1 MPIRIAINGFGRIAR
16 CLARIIFTE
25 GMDLEVVVM
34 NSRSTADTLAH
45 LLKYDSLHGIFPG
58 VVEAEPGKLL
68 INGRQVTILQMEAL
82 PEELPWRDLGV
93 QLVLEATG
101 AFRDG
106 LTVAGHLRAGAQKVL
121 LAGPGKEMDGTFVFG
136 VNHTAYDPDRHN
148 VISNASCT
156 TNCLAQLVKVLHENF
171 GIEHGLMTTIH
182 SYTMDQR
189 LLDGSHKDRR
199 RGRAA
204 ALSIV
209 PTSTGAATLVDEVI
223 PELKGRLDGVA
234 LRVPTPVVSIV
245 DFIASVEK
253 STSQEEVNQAFVEAA
268 NGELQGILEVSRDP
282 LVSVDYTGSYF
293 SAIVD
298 APLTKVMNSR
308 LVKVM
313 AWYDNEMGF
322 AHRMLDMAL
331 YMGRWLE

>member
-204 ALSIV
+204 TLSIV

-322 AHRMLDMAL
+322 AHRMLDMAH

>member
-106 LTVAGHLRAGAQKVL
+106 PTVAGHLRAGAQKVL

-245 DFIASVEK
+245 DFIATVEK

-268 NGELQGILEVSRDP
+268 NGELQGILEVSQDP

-298 APLTKVMNSR
+298 APLTKVMNGR

>member
-106 LTVAGHLRAGAQKVL
+106 PTVAGHLRAGAQKVL

>member
-106 LTVAGHLRAGAQKVL
+106 PTVAGHLRAGAQKVL

-204 ALSIV
+204 TLSIV

-268 NGELQGILEVSRDP
+268 NGELQGILEVSQDP

>member
-209 PTSTGAATLVDEVI
+209 P
-223 PELKGRLDGVA
+223 
-234 LRVPTPVVSIV
+234 
-245 DFIASVEK
+245 
-253 STSQEEVNQAFVEAA
+253 
-268 NGELQGILEVSRDP
+268 
-282 LVSVDYTGSYF
+282 
-293 SAIVD
+293 
-298 APLTKVMNSR
+298 
-308 LVKVM
+308 
-313 AWYDNEMGF
+313 
-322 AHRMLDMAL
+322 
-331 YMGRWLE
+331 

>member
-34 NSRSTADTLAH
+34 NSRSTADTLAY
-45 LLKYDSLHGIFPG
+45 LLKYDSQHGIFPG

-106 LTVAGHLRAGAQKVL
+106 PTVAGHLRAGAQKVL

-268 NGELQGILEVSRDP
+268 NGELQGILEVSQDP